1 MTEDKKEKSEQELA
15 LSLFLGECEAY
26 LEISK
31 TLSKSKGISRDLS
44 LKIVSMVMLSKRM
57 GELSAAIFKSIEKP
71 KESFFKRLF
80 K

>member
-1 MTEDKKEKSEQELA
+1 MTENKKSEQEQA
-15 LSLFLGECEAY
+15 LSLFLVECEAY

-31 TLSKSKGISRDLS
+31 TLSKNKGISRDLS
-44 LKIVSMVMLSKRM
+44 LKIVSMVMLGKRI